1 MENFLLEIIRMF
13 ISLSPE
19 NALRYNLVHAGVL
32 LFPLALFAGIV
43 SIAALDD
50 PALRARLQRIAGG
63 MLLGLAAYRAYQV
76 WWILNSGVESIQIMF
91 LERTAP
97 FIILGS
103 FSGLIPAVQEKGKD
117 SIFFAGLASFA
128 IFAWLLMTRKLPI
141 GLTAM
146 ESLTSLMVCTAT
158 GIAIGAFAKKA
169 RECSVT
175 LKGGKGNRISGQ
187 P

>member
-1 MENFLLEIIRMF
+1 MILILKINLISLGLAFPLFFGETMENFLLEIIRMF

-63 MLLGLAAYRAYQV
+63 MLLGLAAYRAYPV

-141 GLTAM
+141 GLTPL
-146 ESLTSLMVCTAT
+146 ESLTSLMVCT
-158 GIAIGAFAKKA
+158 
-169 RECSVT
+169 
-175 LKGGKGNRISGQ
+175 
-187 P
+187 